1 MTINIAQIKS
11 LKANIEDAVNFDGVT
26 FRTPN
31 AHAELPQRDA
41 STLLKLMSL
50 RIVPN
55 ADAGF
60 LARWIYDN
68 PISEIIKRCKSV

>member
-11 LKANIEDAVNFDGVT
+11 LKANIEDAINFDGVD
-26 FRTPN
+26 FRSPN
-31 AHAELPQRDA
+31 AHAELPKRDA
-41 STLLKLMSL
+41 STLLKLMIL

-60 LARWIYDN
+60 LALWIYNN
-68 PISEIIKRCKSV
+68 PISEIIKCCKSV